1 MGRGNWPLLNAAFV
15 LAPPP
20 SEISGQADIAAH
32 AAMWIGG
39 ESFAT
44 FTRLVISLALFTSVL
59 SMMMAGPRVYG
70 KMAEDGILPKVFILR
85 PDSTWPAVTL
95 QMSLALLL
103 IFITNLQDLLGFLG
117 LTLSLSASA
126 SVLCLFLGDPTKR
139 PRGLNALPPL
149 IFIIATL
156 ITAILLV
163 IHDSKQALGTILT
176 ITIAAAAY
184 QLMKPRPS

>member
-1 MGRGNWPLLNAAFV
+1 
-15 LAPPP
+15 
-20 SEISGQADIAAH
+20 
-32 AAMWIGG
+32 
-39 ESFAT
+39 
-44 FTRLVISLALFTSVL
+44 
-59 SMMMAGPRVYG
+59 MMMAGPRVYG

-85 PDSTWPAVTL
+85 PDFTGPAVTL

-103 IFITNLQDLLGFLG
+103 IFIANLQDLLGFLG

-126 SVLCLFLGDPTKR
+126 SVLCLFLGDPTKS
-139 PRGLNALPPL
+139 PRGFTALPPL
-149 IFIIATL
+149 IFIIANL

-163 IHDSKQALGTILT
+163 IHDPCQALGTILT